1 MRICQAED
9 YAAMSRMAADIL
21 AAQIMEKPDCVL
33 GLATGSTPVGVYALL
48 AERQRGGGLSFASV
62 RSVNLDEY
70 RGLAPEHEQSYR
82 YFMEKN
88 LFKLVDIRPENT
100 NVPNGLAPDPVAE
113 CARYDRLINDLGGID
128 LQLLGLGQNG
138 HIGFNEPG
146 PAFIPETHLVDLAES
161 TVNANSRFF
170 ASRDEVPRQALT
182 MGIRSIMQAR
192 RVLVMVSGE
201 NKAEAVRKA
210 FAGPVVPDVPASI
223 LQLHRDVV
231 LVADKAALSNTFS

>member
-9 YAAMSRMAADIL
+9 YAAMSRMAADVI
-21 AAQIMEKPDCVL
+21 ASQITEKPDCVL
-33 GLATGSTPVGVYALL
+33 GLATGSTPVGAYALL
-48 AERQRGGGLSFASV
+48 AERQRGSALSFGRV

-70 RGLAPEHEQSYR
+70 YGLAPEHEQSYR

-88 LFKLVDIRPENT
+88 LFGLVDIRPENT

-113 CARYDRLINDLGGID
+113 CARYDRLIDELGGID

-146 PAFIPETHLVDLAES
+146 PAFIPETHLVDLTES

-170 ASRDEVPRQALT
+170 TSRDEVPRQALT
-182 MGIRSIMQAR
+182 MGIRAIMQAR
-192 RVLVMVSGE
+192 RVLVIVNGE
-201 NKAEAVRKA
+201 KKAEAVKRA

-231 LVADKAALSNTFS
+231 LVADKAALSMLD